1 MFEKILK
8 GYELKRALTFLI
20 ASSLSLQVLHGLDF
34 VQLWYMYVFF
44 FWIDNYGTC
53 IGKNNYG
60 THVCEN
66 RNSIKGFG
74 L

>member
-8 GYELKRALTFLI
+8 GYELKRALTFFI

-44 FWIDNYGTC
+44 WIDNYGMYT
-53 IGKNNYG
+53 KNNYG